1 MMPGLHSW
9 AIIPVMMKLF
19 CILILFFYH
28 YNFCRLQI
36 PGLPLPPSP
45 PTMYTSHASS
55 SILIPLDFIA
65 INISAV
71 YTPPYGDNGSVW
83 VLWMWT
89 TTTCHPLP
97 PPPPPPFR
105 VTKLI
110 FETQKPFFFLLSYN
124 YSKYYLYS
132 KSAKALDYL
141 RSCLTWFLFSSH
153 DC

>member
-1 MMPGLHSW
+1 MRKDFLTTKYYYKTKPDGSKR
-9 AIIPVMMKLF
+9 P
-19 CILILFFYH
+19 
-28 YNFCRLQI
+28 
-36 PGLPLPPSP
+36 P

-71 YTPPYGDNGSVW
+71 YTPPYGDNGSV
-83 VLWMWT
+83 
-89 TTTCHPLP
+89 
-97 PPPPPPFR
+97 
-105 VTKLI
+105 
-110 FETQKPFFFLLSYN
+110 LSYN

-141 RSCLTWFLFSSH
+141 RSCLTWFSFSSH

>member
-9 AIIPVMMKLF
+9 AIFPVMMKFF

-28 YNFCRLQI
+28 YNFCGLQI
-36 PGLPLPPSP
+36 PGLPLPSPPPP

-83 VLWMWT
+83 VVWMWT
-89 TTTCHPLP
+89 TTTCHPL
-97 PPPPPPFR
+97 PPPPPFR

-110 FETQKPFFFLLSYN
+110 FETQKSFFFLLSYN